1 MRGTGVVGD
10 RKTETGPG
18 GEIILD
24 NGTLA
29 VTVNPARGGRLTSL
43 VHRASGL
50 ELLWRH
56 EGPEDWPRYGVPEAE
71 ADVQGWDECCP
82 AIGPGPFPA
91 GPWGGVHNPAQ
102 GEVFAL
108 PWQIG
113 AVESDSVSLSVH
125 GLRFPYQLER
135 ELSFIAPGTLGLR
148 YRMVNHGAH
157 PFPFIW
163 SAHPLFTAPAG
174 ARIELPDGITE
185 VLIDSS
191 ENGRLGDAYGTIAW
205 PIARLTTGAELDL
218 RQVVPGT
225 NMANKLYVPAVTEGR
240 CSLIRADGLTLS
252 LSWDAEI
259 IPSLGIW
266 VDTRCA
272 GEARI
277 ALEPCLGYPDLLAA
291 AADWGRHAML
301 PAFGELRWEMA
312 LSVTRA

>member
-1 MRGTGVVGD
+1 VKGTGVVGD
-10 RKTETGPG
+10 RKVETVPG
-18 GEIILD
+18 SEITLD

-29 VTVNPARGGRLTSL
+29 LTVDLARGGRITSL
-43 VHRASGL
+43 VHLASGL

-56 EGPEDWPRYGVPEAE
+56 KGPEDWPRYGVPEAE

-108 PWQIG
+108 PWQVG
-113 AVESDSVSLSVH
+113 TVEPDSISLSVH
-125 GLRFPYQLER
+125 GLRFPYRLER
-135 ELSFIAPGTLGLR
+135 ELYFPAADTLGLR
-148 YRMVNHGAH
+148 YHIVNHGAH

-174 ARIELPDGITE
+174 ARIEIPAGVRE
-185 VLIDSS
+185 VVIDSS
-191 ENGRLGDAYGTIAW
+191 EHGRLGEAYDTITW
-205 PIARLTTGAELDL
+205 PIARLATGAESDS
-218 RQVVPGT
+218 RQVQPGS
-225 NMANKLYVPAVTEGR
+225 NRADKLYVPTVQEGR
-240 CSLIRADGLTLS
+240 CSLIRADGLALS
-252 LSWDAEI
+252 LRWDAAI

-266 VDTRCA
+266 VDTRGA

-291 AADWGRHAML
+291 ASDWGRHAVL
-301 PAFGELRWEMA
+301 PPFGEMWWEMA
-312 LSVTRA
+312 LTVTRS